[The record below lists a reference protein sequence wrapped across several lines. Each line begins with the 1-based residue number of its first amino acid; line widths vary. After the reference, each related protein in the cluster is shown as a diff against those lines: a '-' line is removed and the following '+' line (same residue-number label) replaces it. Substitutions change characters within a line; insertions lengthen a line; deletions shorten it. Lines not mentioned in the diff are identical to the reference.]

1 MIDLRGK
8 NVPPWA
14 KDKAVAVD
22 EVAPVRKRRRFEDY
36 LDD

>member
-1 MIDLRGK
+1 MIGLQGK

-14 KDKAVAVD
+14 KDKAAAVD